1 MKNPK
6 IEVSFENRILSV
18 KFLDNAVIANTD
30 IEELY
35 EFGKQKAS
43 GKPYCIIFEPV
54 NHYDVTEDAIEYIV
68 NNPYSK
74 YIVAKAYV
82 VNSKEA
88 EMKTRAHL
96 LFDHPDLKPFTFKT
110 LTEGKNW
117 LMEVL
122 NKGNS

>member
-1 MKNPK
+1 MKNSK
-6 IEVSFENRILSV
+6 IEVSFEKRILSV
-18 KFLDNAVIANTD
+18 RFLDNAVIANTD

-35 EFGKQKAS
+35 EFGEQKAS
-43 GKPYCIIFEPV
+43 GNPYAIIFEPV
-54 NHYDVTEDAIEYIV
+54 NHYDVSEDAIEYIV
-68 NNPYSK
+68 NNPYNKS
-74 YIVAKAYV
+74 IIAKAYV

-110 LTEGKNW
+110 LAEGKNW

-122 NKGNS
+122 NKRNS